1 MVVLAA
7 IEVELLYLWGAI
19 FLAALIIELKTFNLT
34 SVWFCVSALITLIA
48 GIFGANIYWQI
59 VIFIVT
65 STVLLIVTKPLVR
78 KVAKKGHEKTNV
90 DRFIGKKALVTKKIT
105 ADHYGEVSIENSIW
119 RAASFDE
126 SSFKVGDKVVVKE
139 ISGVKLVVSKFK
151 EIEEDN

>member
-34 SVWFCVSALITLIA
+34 SIWFCVSALITLIA

-59 VIFIVT
+59 VIFIAA

-78 KVAKKGHEKTNV
+78 KVAKKGHEKLMSIV
-90 DRFIGKKALVTKKIT
+90 LLAKKHSLLK
-105 ADHYGEVSIENSIW
+105 
-119 RAASFDE
+119 R
-126 SSFKVGDKVVVKE
+126 
-139 ISGVKLVVSKFK
+139 
-151 EIEEDN
+151 

>member
-48 GIFGANIYWQI
+48 GIFGANIYWI

-78 KVAKKGHEKTNV
+78 KVAKK
-90 DRFIGKKALVTKKIT
+90 A
-105 ADHYGEVSIENSIW
+105 
-119 RAASFDE
+119 
-126 SSFKVGDKVVVKE
+126 
-139 ISGVKLVVSKFK
+139 
-151 EIEEDN
+151 